1 MTQSL
6 QAHLSIIRDPR
17 QAGKVIHRLSDIV
30 MLSICATVSGAEGW
44 LDIEEFG
51 RTHEKWLQSHGM
63 FGNGI
68 PVDDTIA
75 RVMSML
81 NPKAFQTAFI
91 AWMRDVTTLTQ
102 GDVIAVDGKTL
113 RRSHD
118 RKAKRAPLHM
128 VSAFACRNGVVLG
141 QERTAEKSNEITAI
155 PELLALLEL
164 KGCIVTIDAMGC
176 QKAIAKQ
183 IKARK
188 GDYVLAVKDN
198 QPTLHEAIVD
208 WFDGAQ
214 AHDFKHAQHD
224 YYEQV
229 DKGHGR
235 VEVRRYWVS
244 EDLSG
249 LEAPERWAGLRSI
262 GMAENETHKGDKR
275 TVERRYFI
283 SSLAANACEFAH
295 AVRNHWGIE
304 NRLHWV
310 LDMSFREDEC
320 RVRRGDGAEILSVVR
335 HIALNLLRQ
344 DKTSKRGIKG
354 KRYKAALDINYA
366 AKVLDP
372 ILQ

>member
-1 MTQSL
+1 MTQPL

-17 QAGKVIHRLSDIV
+17 QAGEVKHRLSDIV

-91 AWMRDVTTLTQ
+91 GWMQDVTTLTR
-102 GDVIAVDGKTL
+102 GAVIAVGGKTL
-113 RRSHD
+113 RRSHYP
-118 RKAKRAPLHM
+118 KAKRAPLHM
-128 VSAFACRNGVVLG
+128 VSAFACSNGVVLG
-141 QERTAEKSNEITAI
+141 QERTEAKSNEITAI

-176 QKAIAKQ
+176 QRAIAKQ
-183 IKARK
+183 IKGRK

-208 WFDGAQ
+208 WFEGAQ

-224 YYEQV
+224 YYEQT

-249 LEAPERWAGLRSI
+249 LEAPHRWAGLRSI
-262 GMAENETHKGDKR
+262 GMAENETYKGNKC

-283 SSLAANACEFAH
+283 SSLAANAAQFAY
-295 AVRNHWGIE
+295 AVPNHWGIE

-320 RVRRGDGAEILSVVR
+320 RVRRGEGAEILGAVR

-344 DKTSKRGIKG
+344 DKSSKRGLKG